1 MLNYVLHRIY
11 AIYPLPS
18 EIHPSHFCTEITITF
33 SRNWISDSD
42 FHGLFA
48 AKEINFLSFN
58 FSLYQKR
65 FSVFKVFCV
74 RIKGFAYN

>member
-1 MLNYVLHRIY
+1 MYCTEYMQYIH
-11 AIYPLPS
+11 YPLKYTLTIS
-18 EIHPSHFCTEITITF
+18 ELKLHLTF